1 VQPTNLI
8 GGEPVGAGKTSELVE
23 KLRWVVGIRW
33 TVVIALV
40 LVAVFGP
47 AISQRAGTATFTSPY
62 IHIGL
67 ALVVALYN
75 LIYMY
80 ISRHPRLDS
89 SRFSRWLILAQI
101 PLDIF
106 VFTVIIHSSGGVT
119 GPVFVLY
126 FLYVFVGLAI
136 LPARGTYFVACFS
149 ALCYGVLALI
159 ETNWPRTL
167 ISGGIGGPQPSNSV
181 YLGYFLTVAATLF
194 ITAYIA
200 NYFAGLLKRD
210 ERTIR
215 QQLHEINALY
225 TVTRS
230 VSGTVS
236 TEEVART
243 ILLRAMELDHAS
255 AGSLILF
262 NEMSEGMLVA
272 VKGLSAEDLHDYQK
286 SIRNHGYPITVRL
299 LADPK
304 GIHEPNLDN
313 DPALKAALGLPNIR
327 SFYATPLYNENKLIG
342 TLNLMFEKA
351 YHMPVNRWNLLT
363 AMTQQG
369 ALAIER
375 TSLLADAQRAAR
387 EMTGLYHIGL
397 ATTSS
402 IDIDEVL
409 HLIYEQVNRVL
420 HPDTFYIALY
430 DEDALELQYDI
441 FIERG
446 TPLPPFKQRLDN
458 SGISGWV
465 IRNRKPIFIR
475 FWDMEIEQL
484 PFEASVVG
492 IATQSVITV
501 PLIAKNKIVGVM
513 SVQALE
519 PDAFDQNHLRL
530 LTSIAGQA
538 AMALENARLHATV
551 NDQAQRDALTGVFH
565 HGSFL
570 SKLQSSLKQAY
581 AEKQAV
587 ALIMMDIDK
596 FKQYNDTYGHLVGDD
611 VLRSA
616 VVAIQNHLKGT
627 DIVGRWGGEEFGIV
641 LPGVNRNQARQIADR
656 IRITLA
662 RNPVRDLHGRA
673 IPAPTVSQGIAMY
686 PEDATNIEELI
697 DKADAALFHAKDLG
711 RNQISEWIEIH
722 EKAGIPAS

>member
-1 VQPTNLI
+1 
-8 GGEPVGAGKTSELVE
+8 
-23 KLRWVVGIRW
+23 
-33 TVVIALV
+33 
-40 LVAVFGP
+40 
-47 AISQRAGTATFTSPY
+47 
-62 IHIGL
+62 
-67 ALVVALYN
+67 VALYN
-75 LIYMY
+75 LFYLY
-80 ISRHPRLDS
+80 ISRRPKLDTHG
-89 SRFSRWLILAQI
+89 FSKWLLLAQI

-149 ALCYGVLALI
+149 AFCYGALAII
-159 ETNWPRTL
+159 ETTWPSSTTFAGVA
-167 ISGGIGGPQPSNSV
+167 GGQPANSV

-210 ERTIR
+210 ENTIR
-215 QQLHEINALY
+215 QQLDEINALF

-243 ILLRAMELDHAS
+243 ILLRAMELDRAS
-255 AGSLILF
+255 IGSLVLF
-262 NEMSEGMLVA
+262 NEMGEGMVVA
-272 VKGLSAEDLHDYQK
+272 VKGLSADELHHYQK
-286 SIRNHGYPITVRL
+286 SIRNHSHPVTARL
-299 LADPK
+299 LADRK
-304 GIHEPNLDN
+304 GVYVPNLDD
-313 DPALKAALGLPNIR
+313 DPELKAALNLPAAR
-327 SFYATPLYNENKLIG
+327 SFYATPLFNENRLIG
-342 TLNLMFEKA
+342 TLNLMLDRP
-351 YHMPVNRWNLLT
+351 YVMPLNRWKLLL
-363 AMTQQG
+363 AMTQQA

-375 TSLLADAQRAAR
+375 TNLLSEAQRAAR

-402 IDIDEVL
+402 IDINEVL

-430 DEDALELQYDI
+430 DEDVVELQYDI

-446 TPLPPFKQRLDN
+446 QTLQPFKQMLDN

-475 FWDMEIEQL
+475 FWDVEIEQL

-570 SKLQSSLKQAY
+570 SKLQTSLKQAH
-581 AEKQAV
+581 AEHQNV
-587 ALIMMDIDK
+587 GLIMMDIDK

-627 DIVGRWGGEEFGIV
+627 DVVGRWGGEEFGIV
-641 LPGVNRNQARQIADR
+641 LPGVSRTQARQIADR

-711 RNQISEWIEIH
+711 RNQISEWIEMH
-722 EKAGIPAS
+722 EKAGLPTT